1 MKTDCRIKV
10 LKAMFI
16 FALLFFI
23 FPLNSQK
30 NQGIN
35 GSTDIDKIIKEIKS
49 EKEYYLRWSKILKN
63 KEDAL
68 KQWEN
73 ELERK
78 AKELE
83 KERKKLNEEWK
94 QLAEARKA
102 KKVDVRI
109 KKILETVEPQAAID
123 SIVHYY
129 NTDKKMFYSIGL
141 SILTMKKGVR
151 VNILQGLSTAHKQ
164 IFIDL
169 IDFLAKQAGYKEKM
183 KELKKIGGGG
193 NG

>member
-1 MKTDCRIKV
+1 MRTDCGVKI
-10 LKAMFI
+10 LKAMFV

-30 NQGIN
+30 NKETK
-35 GSTDIDKIIKEIKS
+35 SADIEKIIKEIKS
-49 EKEYYLRWSKILKN
+49 EKEYYLRWSKVLKN
-63 KEDAL
+63 KENAL

-73 ELERK
+73 ELNAK

-83 KERKKLNEEWK
+83 KERRKLTQNWK
-94 QLAEARKA
+94 QLESARKA
-102 KKVDVRI
+102 KKLDSRI
-109 KKILETVEPQAAID
+109 KKIIESLETQAAID
-123 SIVHYY
+123 LVVYY
-129 NTDKKMFYSIGL
+129 YKTDKKMFYSIVSSL
-141 SILTMKKGVR
+141 FTMKKGVR
-151 VNILQGLSTAHKQ
+151 ISILQGLSTTHKQ

-183 KELKKIGGGG
+183 EELKKIGGGK